1 MVVQFN
7 VRFGNVAEPLLDNLR
22 DWGTACL
29 TTSMQSS
36 LVRDLVSAV
45 VTKYPRLATHV
56 KNVNIHIQSFA
67 HCSRLRSILDWTGH
81 RRIFVDVDNVMLEH
95 QAFMG
100 TSDAHQ
106 YFTRA
111 INLASKTGELF
122 NQVDLVQV
130 DQVDMTWSCFKIC

>member
-29 TTSMQSS
+29 TTSSPAWFETWSLQLLQSI
-36 LVRDLVSAV
+36 RGWQ
-45 VTKYPRLATHV
+45 HV

-81 RRIFVDVDNVMLEH
+81 RRIFVDVDNVMMEH

-122 NQVDLVQV
+122 NQVDCLQYGPASRFVEDTAIAV
-130 DQVDMTWSCFKIC
+130 